1 MSVAGG
7 LGGAN
12 SIDKKKENFGLEIT
26 EKVEQL
32 GWTEEDALTHTCL
45 TGMVGAVIAR
55 ALDERDSRYAA
66 STYGI
71 VNALQRA
78 AIRQTT
84 TPPPGAINMA
94 FLRLAAR
101 LPGFCFL
108 LLLV

>member
-1 MSVAGG
+1 ME
-7 LGGAN
+7 
-12 SIDKKKENFGLEIT
+12 KFGWEIE
-26 EKVEQL
+26 EKVAQL

-78 AIRQTT
+78 AIRQET
-84 TPPPGAINMA
+84 TPPPGAINIA
-94 FLRLAAR
+94 FLRLPVR
-101 LPGFCFL
+101 LHVFCFL